1 MESVGCVHVY
11 TGTGKGKT
19 TAALGLMLRAA
30 GAGLSVLL
38 VQFLKRAEYS
48 EHEALKLLGD
58 RVTVRTFGGE
68 RRIGAPATDEDRKL
82 AREGL
87 ASRDGARVRTY
98 DLVVADEIVVAAPS
112 GCCSGGILA
121 LLDVRPLGRTCAH
134 GALRLGG
141 LMERADL
148 VTEMKEIRH
157 YFAKGVPARRGIE
170 NDTSAHCDRRDQ
182 QRFRKD
188 DLYGRADLRATF
200 ARDDRQPFKRG
211 RTTSTPAFTPG
222 LGRPCRNLDT
232 MLLSRD
238 GTLELFD
245 RNSSGADLSVVEGVM
260 GLFDGAG
267 ARDERGSTAHLA
279 KMLKA
284 PVLLVVNGRSM
295 ARSAA
300 ALVLG
305 FSKFDRRVAV
315 AGVLLNALGSAN
327 HYRILKEAIEGDTG
341 IPVFG
346 YLPRT
351 ADIAV
356 PERHLGLVP
365 SVEHEQGA
373 EMIERIRLLIEEHV
387 DVKGLLELARR
398 APLLP
403 SYSPAIFAPPAT
415 PRGAR
420 IAVARDE
427 AFHFYYQDNL
437 DILEHLGAT
446 LLPFSPLRDPKLPEG
461 TQGVYIGGGFPE
473 EFAEKLSANE
483 SLRAELRA
491 AADRGMPLRGVR
503 RLMYLVER
511 LEDKSGT
518 AHRMAG
524 VFPGVTRMGKRLQA
538 PGTAEGRSNAARCRK
553 EGRAASRASLPLVHL
568 RQRRE
573 RRALLPPAGKTGVY
587 RDGLAKKNAFASYL
601 HLHFGT
607 NLAPARRFLERA
619 AKFTGRLRRWTPRRH
634 GNLSENLRLFPEK
647 RHTVRS
653 SRSGERTP
661 LYCVTA
667 RRGRSAPV
675 RPRSAAYP

>member
-1 MESVGCVHVY
+1 MTHPRIVIA
-11 TGTGKGKT
+11 GTNSGSGKT
-19 TAALGLMLRAA
+19 TFT
-30 GAGLSVLL
+30 AGLIS
-38 VQFLKRAEYS
+38 
-48 EHEALKLLGD
+48 
-58 RVTVRTFGGE
+58 
-68 RRIGAPATDEDRKL
+68 
-82 AREGL
+82 
-87 ASRDGARVRTY
+87 
-98 DLVVADEIVVAAPS
+98 
-112 GCCSGGILA
+112 
-121 LLDVRPLGRTCAH
+121 
-134 GALRLGG
+134 ALRS
-141 LMERADL
+141 
-148 VTEMKEIRH
+148 
-157 YFAKGVPARRGIE
+157 RGM
-170 NDTSAHCDRRDQ
+170 TV
-182 QRFRKD
+182 
-188 DLYGRADLRATF
+188 
-200 ARDDRQPFKRG
+200 QPFKTG
-211 RTTSTPAFTPG
+211 PDYIDPG
-222 LGRPCRNLDT
+222 FHTLAAGRPCRNLDT

-365 SVEHEQGA
+365 SVEQEQGA

-491 AADRGMPLRGVR
+491 AADRGMPLFAECGG
-503 RLMYLVER
+503 LMYLVER
-511 LEDKSGT
+511 LEDKSGAT
-518 AHRMAG
+518 HGMAG

-538 PGTAEGRSNAARCRK
+538 LGYCGGTLERGALIGRK
-553 EGRAASRASLPLVHL
+553 GASLRGHL
-568 RQRRE
+568 FHWSIYDSEGNDELFSLRLE
-573 RRALLPPAGKTGVY
+573 KNGSIY

-619 AKFTGRLRRWTPRRH
+619 AKFTG
-634 GNLSENLRLFPEK
+634 S
-647 RHTVRS
+647 V
-653 SRSGERTP
+653 
-661 LYCVTA
+661 
-667 RRGRSAPV
+667 
-675 RPRSAAYP
+675 